1 MLSVSMEQGMMD
13 MADMAKIEAERK
25 VLPLSV
31 LKQKCRMMS
40 KEAAGVDG
48 YVCAVPVIDEYMVYA
63 AKAGGEKAVV
73 IDVSLVDRERAV
85 FFSKLARFV
94 GISCVFQVHTF
105 NRSRWRY
112 PSGHPP
118 SRYPM
123 RTGPPSFPGRFPG
136 MSRASC
142 PLRPVSQD
150 MQGRRR
156 RSRLFE
162 GHSVP
167 DPRPV
172 AGLHHQWLNI
182 SSGMDNPPC
191 YVLALYKCE

>member
-48 YVCAVPVIDEYMVYA
+48 YVCAEPVIDEYMVYA

-105 NRSRWRY
+105 NQV
-112 PSGHPP
+112 
-118 SRYPM
+118 
-123 RTGPPSFPGRFPG
+123 
-136 MSRASC
+136 SRA
-142 PLRPVSQD
+142 VSLGASAVQIPD
-150 MQGRRR
+150 ADRAAILSGTVPRDVPCFLP
-156 RSRLFE
+156 SEACFA
-162 GHSVP
+162 GHARKTEAVP
-167 DPRPV
+167 AV
-172 AGLHHQWLNI
+172 
-182 SSGMDNPPC
+182 
-191 YVLALYKCE
+191 

>member
-48 YVCAVPVIDEYMVYA
+48 YVCADP
-63 AKAGGEKAVV
+63 V

-105 NRSRWRY
+105 NQVSLAVSLGASAVQIPDADRAAILSGTVPGDVPCFL
-112 PSGHPP
+112 PSEACFAGHA
-118 SRYPM
+118 RK
-123 RTGPPSFPGRFPG
+123 TE
-136 MSRASC
+136 A
-142 PLRPVSQD
+142 
-150 MQGRRR
+150 
-156 RSRLFE
+156 
-162 GHSVP
+162 VP
-167 DPRPV
+167 AV
-172 AGLHHQWLNI
+172 
-182 SSGMDNPPC
+182 
-191 YVLALYKCE
+191 

>member
-1 MLSVSMEQGMMD
+1 MD

-25 VLPLSV
+25 VPPLSV

-48 YVCAVPVIDEYMVYA
+48 YVCAEPVIDEYMVYA

-105 NRSRWRY
+105 NQVSLAVSLGASAVQIPDADRAASL
-112 PSGHPP
+112 SG
-118 SRYPM
+118 
-123 RTGPPSFPGRFPG
+123 TV
-136 MSRASC
+136 

>member
-1 MLSVSMEQGMMD
+1 

-48 YVCAVPVIDEYMVYA
+48 YVCAEPVIDEYMVYA

-105 NRSRWRY
+105 NQVSLAVSLGASAVQIPDADRAAILSGTVPGDVPCFL
-112 PSGHPP
+112 PSEVCFAGHARKTEAVP
-118 SRYPM
+118 
-123 RTGPPSFPGRFPG
+123 
-136 MSRASC
+136 
-142 PLRPVSQD
+142 
-150 MQGRRR
+150 
-156 RSRLFE
+156 FE

>member
-48 YVCAVPVIDEYMVYA
+48 YVCAEPVIDEYMVYA

-105 NRSRWRY
+105 NQVSLAVSLGASAVQIPDADRAAILSGTVPGDVPCFL
-112 PSGHPP
+112 PS
-118 SRYPM
+118 
-123 RTGPPSFPGRFPG
+123 
-136 MSRASC
+136 
-142 PLRPVSQD
+142 
-150 MQGRRR
+150 
-156 RSRLFE
+156 E